1 MYKLILSV
9 AMLLCAVMNFGCGM
23 FQEKLTDSDLTAS
36 ELEAKSLNVID
47 PKKQFRNAKSYYLK
61 QIITDD
67 GVFSKQ
73 KSILITQF
81 LRPDNLITTSFDA
94 NGKPQ
99 RSVVIGDNGSFE
111 VDYVKKTV
119 KDLPEEMAKNFRAM
133 LKINEPGASYS
144 DLFENVKI
152 YRKEL
157 NGNNYYL
164 LRCSNS
170 GDNKQ
175 AMDVY
180 YDSESFLPYRYEYT
194 GKNGD
199 KSSSTILE
207 YTKNTNVILPR
218 KTESYSGVTGDTM
231 LVEVYDYIL
240 DSEVD
245 KNIFKKPVFNK

>member
-1 MYKLILSV
+1 MYKLILAV
-9 AMLLCAVMNFGCGM
+9 AVLLGGIMNFGCGM
-23 FQEKLTDSDLTAS
+23 FQEKLTESDLTAP
-36 ELEAKSLNVID
+36 ELEAKSLQVID
-47 PKKQFRNAKSYYLK
+47 PKGQFKNAKSYYLK

-67 GVFSKQ
+67 GVFVKQ
-73 KSILITQF
+73 KSIIITQF
-81 LRPDNLITTSFDA
+81 LRPDNLIITAFSA

-99 RSVVIGDNGSFE
+99 RSIVIGGNGSFE
-111 VDYVKKTV
+111 VDYQKKAV
-119 KDLPEEMAKNFRAM
+119 KDLPEEVAKTSRAM

-144 DLFENVKI
+144 DLFDNVKI
-152 YRKEL
+152 FRKEL
-157 NGNNYYL
+157 DGNDYYL
-164 LRCSNS
+164 LRCTNS
-170 GDNKQ
+170 GDNKL

-180 YDSESFLPYRYEYT
+180 YDPESFLPYRYEYT
-194 GKNGD
+194 DKDGN